1 VGSFFNSLKFVSA
14 LSPLQWALAA
24 AVPVGIVALYF
35 LKLKRKP
42 LVVPSTFL
50 WKKSI
55 EDLHVNSFWQR
66 LRKNILLL
74 LQLLVAAAAI
84 FALLNPTAST
94 VESGKRYVIAI
105 DNSASMS
112 ATEDGRSRLE
122 DAKQK
127 AVEFVDSLSGND
139 DLQVLAFN
147 DSARTVSSFSRN
159 AGAVKNA
166 IRSVAPTGRRT
177 NLTEAFTIASGL
189 ANPLTGGELGK
200 EIFAEAQPAT
210 LVVVSDGR
218 FPKMPQVTLGRLD
231 VKYIGIGKAADNLAI
246 TKLSARRSPSEPE
259 KVDLFGMVQNFSKD
273 AKTATAR
280 LKVNGNAADLQRL
293 SVPANDETSFLFRL
307 RLVEAAVL
315 EVDLDVQDALAADNQ
330 AWAVVEPPRK
340 ARVAVVGDKNL
351 ILQTAFESKALSDVA
366 EAEFLPKET
375 ADRDLSEDAKFK
387 GFDLAIFDRCAPKG
401 MPSCNT
407 IVMGAVPPSLADSPK
422 NDVKAP
428 AILNWNVDHPVM
440 RYLVLD
446 DVFILEAFT
455 LPEVKGG
462 NALVETNHGPI
473 MFTMPRGVFTDLV
486 MTFKLIDDNGEP
498 KTDWPGKPSFPLFLM
513 NALQTMS
520 GVENE
525 TKQNLQPGDA
535 IVFRA
540 HEGVSEATVKTPG
553 GSSRT
558 VRRSKTGTFEFL
570 DTDDLGVY
578 EVKYGDVTRRFAVNL
593 FDAEESKI
601 NPEES
606 LVLGQEQVTNDVGSF
621 FRRRELWKWLALVA
635 LALVLFEWYVYNRR
649 VQI

>member
-1 VGSFFNSLKFVSA
+1 VQSFLSSIKFVGA
-14 LSPLQWALAA
+14 LSPWQWALAA

-74 LQLLVAAAAI
+74 LQLLVATAAI
-84 FALLNPTAST
+84 FALLNPTANT
-94 VESGKRYVIAI
+94 VESGKRYVIAL

-112 ATEDGRSRLE
+112 AIDDGVDRLQAAKRKATE
-122 DAKQK
+122 
-127 AVEFVDSLSGND
+127 FIDSLSGND

-147 DSARTVSSFSRN
+147 DAARTVSTFSRN
-159 AGAVKNA
+159 PNAVKNA
-166 IRSVAPTGRRT
+166 IQSIGPTSRRT
-177 NLTEAFTIASGL
+177 NLHEAFTIASGL

-200 EIFAEAQPAT
+200 EIFTEAQPAT

-218 FPKMPQVTLGRLD
+218 FPKMPHVTLGRLD
-231 VKYIGIGKAADNLAI
+231 VKYVGVGKPGDNLAI
-246 TKLSARRSPSEPE
+246 TRLSARRSPSEPD
-259 KVDLFGMVQNFSKD
+259 KVDLFGMVQNFST
-273 AKTATAR
+273 AARTATAK
-280 LKVNGNAADLQRL
+280 LTINGRAADLQRL
-293 SVPANDETSFLFRL
+293 TVNPGDEASFLFRL
-307 RLVEAAVL
+307 KLGEAAVL
-315 EVDLDVQDALAADNQ
+315 GVDLGVEDALALDNV

-351 ILQTAFESKALSDVA
+351 ILQTAFASKALAEVA
-366 EAEFLPKET
+366 EVEFLPKET
-375 ADRDLSEDAKFK
+375 ADRDLSEDQKFR

-401 MPSCNT
+401 MPNCNS
-407 IVMGAVPPSLADSPK
+407 ILMGAVPPSLSEGAR

-455 LPEVKGG
+455 LPEVKGA
-462 NALVETNHGPI
+462 NALVETNHGAI

-525 TKQNLQPGDA
+525 TKQNLQPGDS

-540 HEGVSEATVKTPG
+540 HEGITEATVAMPG
-553 GSSRT
+553 GAKRT
-558 VRRSKTGTFEFL
+558 VKRSKTGTFEFL
-570 DTDDLGVY
+570 DTDDVGIY
-578 EVKYGDVTRRFAVNL
+578 EVAYGDIVRRFAVNL

-601 NPEES
+601 APSES
-606 LVLGQEQVTNDVGSF
+606 LTVGQEQVTADVGSF
-621 FRRRELWKWLALVA
+621 IRRRELWKWLALVA

-649 VQI
+649 VHI